1 MFFVMLGYYPVMIH
15 MTGWGGY
22 TPIEHT
28 SYYLCI
34 YLLNL
39 SIIVTIDLKNFLN
52 RIKKNMSV
60 TRTNWRD
67 DDINQRIE
75 VTSLDLVLLPG
86 GDTQGVK

>member
-1 MFFVMLGYYPVMIH
+1 MGSSHLMVEARDQPPQRNCVVSLD
-15 MTGWGGY
+15 T
-22 TPIEHT
+22 
-28 SYYLCI
+28 
-34 YLLNL
+34 
-39 SIIVTIDLKNFLN
+39 KQ
-52 RIKKNMSV
+52 KKIMSV

>member
-1 MFFVMLGYYPVMIH
+1 MIY

-28 SYYLCI
+28 SYYLYI

-39 SIIVTIDLKNFLN
+39 SVTNDLKNFLN
-52 RIKKNMSV
+52 RLKKKIMSV

>member
-1 MFFVMLGYYPVMIH
+1 MSSHSGFIHEHPVSPSLGVVKESPI
-15 MTGWGGY
+15 WGSEKDSWSLR
-22 TPIEHT
+22 TP
-28 SYYLCI
+28 
-34 YLLNL
+34 N
-39 SIIVTIDLKNFLN
+39 
-52 RIKKNMSV
+52 KKIMSV